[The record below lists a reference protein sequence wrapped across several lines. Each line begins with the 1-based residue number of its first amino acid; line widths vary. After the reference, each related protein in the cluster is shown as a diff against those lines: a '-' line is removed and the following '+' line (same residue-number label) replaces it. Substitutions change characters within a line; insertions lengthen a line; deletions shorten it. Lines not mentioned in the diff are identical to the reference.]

1 MAELEI
7 TCPRTR
13 RTVPT
18 GIAIDVQSLVST
30 WALTL
35 KVKCPHCGKEHETV
49 VREAYVDGVMRDAK
63 NARAGTTSWMQ
74 AANSV

>member
-1 MAELEI
+1 MPELEI

-13 RTVPT
+13 LTVPT
-18 GIAIDVQSLVST
+18 GIAIDVQSLVMT

-49 VREAYVDGVMRDAK
+49 VRDAYVDAVMRDATG
-63 NARAGTTSWMQ
+63 AGAGTSWMQ

>member
-1 MAELEI
+1 MP
-7 TCPRTR
+7 PRTQL
-13 RTVPT
+13 TVPT

-49 VREAYVDGVMRDAK
+49 VRDAYVDGVMREATDAG
-63 NARAGTTSWMQ
+63 AGTSWMQ

>member
-1 MAELEI
+1 MPQLEI

-18 GIAIDVQSLVST
+18 GIAIDVQSLALN

-35 KVKCPHCGKEHETV
+35 KVKCPHCGKEHEIA
-49 VREAYVDGVMRDAK
+49 VREAYVDGVMRDTK
-63 NARAGTTSWMQ
+63 GAGAGAPWMQ
-74 AANSV
+74 AADIV